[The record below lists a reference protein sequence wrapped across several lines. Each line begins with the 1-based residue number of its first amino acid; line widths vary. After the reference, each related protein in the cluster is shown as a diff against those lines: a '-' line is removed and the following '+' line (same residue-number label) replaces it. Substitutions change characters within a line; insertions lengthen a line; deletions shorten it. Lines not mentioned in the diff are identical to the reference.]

1 MRLCRI
7 SVIILAVLWGL
18 AAFLLAVG
26 TFGWFGQP
34 QDPLSGV
41 FLLPLG
47 LPWNGLLDRLG
58 VPGPASALF
67 APAINIGLL
76 AAICRWRRRQRT
88 ER

>member
-1 MRLCRI
+1 MSLCRI

-18 AAFLLAVG
+18 ATFLLAVG

-41 FLLPLG
+41 LLLPLG
-47 LPWNGLLDRLG
+47 LPWNRLLDILG
-58 VPGPASALF
+58 VPGLIAGLF

-76 AAICRWRRRQRT
+76 CTICRWRRRT